1 MAVFVY
7 FYIFVIIPVCGL
19 FHLFSLANMT
29 TNTVVF
35 NIFSRSKS
43 ANIIMFFKI
52 LYKTPSNWEGFKSW
66 GQQMVWWW
74 WWWRTG
80 GEMNL
85 LSTRWFLFLSINI
98 WNDKLISAMY
108 LKNSA
113 LTLPGQSGL
122 FSTFDIILIVDVK
135 WLNYAVSGVLVTE
148 RQTEQLSN

>member
-1 MAVFVY
+1 MAIFVY

-35 NIFSRSKS
+35 NIFSCSKS

-74 WWWRTG
+74 WWRTG

-98 WNDKLISAMY
+98 WNDKLFSATSNAF
-108 LKNSA
+108 KGTNSA
-113 LTLPGQSGL
+113 LMLPGHSSPFSYLYCILLYWGL
-122 FSTFDIILIVDVK
+122 NSSKVAK
-135 WLNYAVSGVLVTE
+135 
-148 RQTEQLSN
+148 